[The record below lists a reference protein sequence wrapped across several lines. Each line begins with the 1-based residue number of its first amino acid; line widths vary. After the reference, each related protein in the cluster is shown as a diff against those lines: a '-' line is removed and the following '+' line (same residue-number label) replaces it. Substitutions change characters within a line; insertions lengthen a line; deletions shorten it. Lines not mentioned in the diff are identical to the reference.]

1 MACSNR
7 ELEAKFYLADLGELE
22 KNIKALGGKL
32 IQPRTYE
39 RNLRFDTPEGS
50 LTQSAQVLRLRQDT
64 ANHLTYKGP
73 GEVRDGVS
81 SRTEIEF
88 TLGDFENAQKLLQAL
103 GYQISMI
110 YEKYRIVYDLNGVL
124 VTLDEM
130 PFGNFSEIEGPN
142 GARIQAACHKLGLIW
157 ELRTLQSYALLFQ
170 TVKRNLGLEFRDLT
184 FENFAAIRVSP
195 SHLELAPA
203 DLKMKSD
210 KSK

>member
-1 MACSNR
+1 MASSNR
-7 ELEAKFYLADLGELE
+7 ELEAKFFLTDLGELE
-22 KNIKALGGKL
+22 ENIRALGARL

-64 ANHLTYKGP
+64 VNHLTYKGP
-73 GEVRDGVS
+73 GEVKDGVS
-81 SRTEIEF
+81 SRIEIEF
-88 TLGDFENAQKLLQAL
+88 TVGNFENARKFLLAL

-130 PFGNFSEIEGPN
+130 PFGKFAEIEGPD
-142 GARIQAACHKLGLIW
+142 GTRIRAACHQMGLVW

-170 TVKRNLGLEFRDLT
+170 TVQKNLGLDFRDLT
-184 FENFAAIRVSP
+184 FENFSKIRVNP

-203 DLKMKSD
+203 DLKL
-210 KSK
+210 